1 MRVAQKNTRSGQ
13 EDRSAKGKTANAK
26 RKDLSGSTNLSVE
39 QLKKEGDA
47 AGKEENE
54 DRWY

>member
-1 MRVAQKNTRSGQ
+1 MKNSKNTRSGQ
-13 EDRSAKGKTANAK
+13 EERSGKGKTANAK

-47 AGKEENE
+47 AGKESV
-54 DRWY
+54 DDHWY